1 MHAMRPID
9 AAAEFLVSRLG
20 GESDESLGEYVSSG
34 REFRV
39 MVGTHG
45 SEGECWCQP
54 RLERVTC
61 VNLKCDDAEHFI
73 FVHSATLN

>member
-1 MHAMRPID
+1 MRPID

-54 RLERVTC
+54 RVTYRITCMNRSCGDLEHVVFT
-61 VNLKCDDAEHFI
+61 
-73 FVHSATLN
+73 HSGTPN